1 MAESNINYSTIQYKN
16 SSNQMTENDL
26 RFGFEEAKGRF
37 KIGPDSENEV
47 WKTFL
52 SSKSSTKNQG
62 VRMDYATT
70 HIWPSYRVQY
80 IPSSFIYKSWSLSNW
95 GHMQGDFQY
104 LSGTFSSPGQTMEFD
119 PAGGY
124 GHFKIEAKESSMWH
138 PLAIVV
144 TVNEGN
150 RNQETQEDE
159 FFSFTK
165 KADSWYVYDANG
177 KKDIKDTDAIN
188 NWNTNYDIA
197 ILNRTIA
204 NDHTTIT
211 YLIRKKN
218 IANGDSKTPLGKG
231 VYDYDL
237 WYNIGPN
244 NNVTNS
250 LSYITID
257 GYFDERSLAMTLN
270 EVVNAYNSKSEYY
283 HPQANPI
290 KIGTWKQKS
299 NILYYVNM
307 AWVDKPSTTST
318 TPTPMSSTSVEYT
331 DTSIV
336 LYLYVEL
343 GISANGGHDIY
354 WNQDVPN
361 TSNSLSS
368 KIPSDLNRY
377 ITVDISN
384 NDPDYDATSKYSKF
398 TVSRYGENYMK
409 VTATSVANNEHNNP
423 ISRRQQDYFIDNV
436 MYDPDGQIEW
446 KPSASGSGPHLQPK
460 MFNATTSD
468 DTDNNHIL
476 NETFTV
482 KKYTTTKPW
491 KIKINATLAYN
502 KYKGSTSGKLAGTK

>member
-1 MAESNINYSTIQYKN
+1 MTETKINYLPIFYKSPN
-16 SSNQMTENDL
+16 NKMTENDL

-37 KIGPDSENEV
+37 KIGQDSENEV

-52 SSKSSTKNQG
+52 SNKTSNKKQG
-62 VRMDYATT
+62 VRMDYAET

-80 IPSSFIYKSWSLSNW
+80 IPASFVYKSWSLSNS

-104 LSGTFSSPGQTMEFD
+104 LNGTFSTPGQTMEFD

-124 GHFKIEAKESSMWH
+124 GHFKLEAKESSMWH

-144 TVNEGN
+144 TVHEGN

-165 KADSWYVYDANG
+165 KEDSWYVYDDGG
-177 KKDIKDTDAIN
+177 KTDIKDTDALTK
-188 NWNTNYDIA
+188 WNVGYDIVR
-197 ILNRTIA
+197 LSRTIT
-204 NDHTTIT
+204 NEYTSHTF
-211 YLIRKKN
+211 LIRKNN
-218 IANGDSKTPLGKG
+218 ISYGDATQPLGKG

-244 NNVTNS
+244 NNVANS

-257 GYFDERSLAMTLN
+257 GYFDERSLAMTLD
-270 EVVNAYNSKSEYY
+270 EVVDAYNADSECY
-283 HPQANPI
+283 HSQDNCI
-290 KIGTWKQKS
+290 KIGTWKQKP

-307 AWVDKPSTTST
+307 AWVDKPRTTSSD
-318 TPTPMSSTSVEYT
+318 PVPMSATSVEYA
-331 DTSIV
+331 DTSIE

-343 GISANGGHDIY
+343 GISSNGGHNIY
-354 WNQDVPN
+354 WNQDLPIPG
-361 TSNSLSS
+361 NSLSS

-377 ITVDISN
+377 ITVDISS

-409 VTATSVANNEHNNP
+409 VTATSVSNNEHNNP
-423 ISRRQQDYFIDNV
+423 TSRRLEDYFIDNV
-436 MYDPDGQIEW
+436 MYDPDHQIGQF
-446 KPSASGSGPHLQPK
+446 HV
-460 MFNATTSD
+460 TTSD
-468 DTDNNHIL
+468 DTDNNHVL

-482 KKYTTTKPW
+482 RKYTTTMPW
-491 KIKINATLAYN
+491 KISINATLAYN
-502 KYKGSTSGKLAGTK
+502 KYKGSTSGKLAGVK